1 MSVNCDAIV
10 IFLIYGQFGDIRKLS
25 SGRMV
30 CKIYIFWKSNP
41 LSYQNFLINQPIN
54 HLFSKTKS

>member
-25 SGRMV
+25 SGRKV